1 MWPRSDG
8 PHSLA
13 PGPSVNE
20 GLEVRV
26 IWFSLSEY
34 GKGLICVETKG
45 NKDTQV
51 RQKGCFLPSGVFG
64 VKHKY
69 F

>member
-8 PHSLA
+8 PHSLVA
-13 PGPSVNE
+13 GPSMNE

-34 GKGLICVETKG
+34 GKGLI
-45 NKDTQV
+45 
-51 RQKGCFLPSGVFG
+51 
-64 VKHKY
+64 
-69 F
+69 